1 MGEVEAGVVA
11 QLFGAAFAVV
21 SGGVGCLLAVGWI
34 ARRWPQLRTYNGDEP
49 ILAGATADWCGIRC
63 AVLPIRLK
71 GH

>member
-49 ILAGATADWCGIRC
+49 VLAGATADG
-63 AVLPIRLK
+63 ADLDMQSFPFS
-71 GH
+71 